1 MVQVTVYSGAQRR
14 REWNDDE
21 KLAILGQAFAPGV
34 NVSEVGR
41 QLDIAASL
49 IYRWRKRFAARG
61 CAAFSPV
68 LITAN
73 PPPPPASTLSTP
85 ALSVPSAMRASEG
98 VGCNPHV
105 AMMVTARGVRV
116 EVMDDAAPDL
126 ITAMLGVLAQ

>member
-14 REWNDDE
+14 RDWNDDE
-21 KLAILGQAFAPGV
+21 KLAILGRAFAPGA

-41 QLDIAASL
+41 QLDIAVSL

-73 PPPPPASTLSTP
+73 PTPRPAP
-85 ALSVPSAMRASEG
+85 ALSPLPLPPPMRAREADS
-98 VGCNPHV
+98 CDTR
-105 AMMVTARGVRV
+105 ASIIVTARGVRI
-116 EVMDDAAPDL
+116 EVMDDAAPAL
-126 ITAMLGVLAQ
+126 VTAMLDALVA